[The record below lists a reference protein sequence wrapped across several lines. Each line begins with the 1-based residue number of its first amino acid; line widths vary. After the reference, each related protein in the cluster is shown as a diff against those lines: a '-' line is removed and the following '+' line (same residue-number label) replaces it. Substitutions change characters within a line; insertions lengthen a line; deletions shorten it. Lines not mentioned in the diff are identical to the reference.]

1 MNVLQVVHVHKIKLT
16 NIKMIKIVLNRVLMF
31 KNSSDKIIFVFLN
44 VNKMKLNMLGIMIN

>member
-1 MNVLQVVHVHKIKLT
+1 MNALQVVHVHKIKLT